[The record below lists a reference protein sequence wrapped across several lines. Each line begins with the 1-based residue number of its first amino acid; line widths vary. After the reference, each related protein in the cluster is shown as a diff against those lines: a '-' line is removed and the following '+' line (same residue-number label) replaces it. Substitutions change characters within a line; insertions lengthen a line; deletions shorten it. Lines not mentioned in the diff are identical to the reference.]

1 MPDLMPDLISSSF
14 AVGFG
19 AVVVQPIT
27 PGSPF
32 RILDFARAEAR
43 AEAFYLMILPQSNS
57 NEFLHLYINDN
68 DVSGTLQ
75 GNTNW
80 LNQFLFPF
88 EDNKKP
94 NIKYISNNSI
104 ISNDIDINAIEF
116 RGNGC
121 AYNINPQPE
130 IRNLSYSDLNGNSR
144 RIIFD
149 KLDLIIRT
157 TDPHIQADGSG
168 STGNNGIDRI
178 KYQLINSSTQI
189 ALEDQNINFSDV
201 PNNSIANQIFDYRS
215 SQSAHTYIISNNNIN
230 VPYDRFLNTRL
241 TIDGNETYD
250 LLNRN
255 GLDAISNNHTKF
267 SEGYYEVKVI
277 VSDRND
283 FTNSDPNESIVSVP
297 ILIDNFLPY
306 IKKVTL
312 NDSEGVFY
320 EAEWTLNG
328 SETALEFEQCTYRT
342 NITTGFNVQIE
353 TSETLDNLSMSLAGV
368 TNNLVSTNTEKTVW
382 ELQNPFN
389 GNASAN
395 QTITFT
401 GSDTAG
407 NPLLTDPT
415 NLYWRTGD
423 NIWQNGTTS
432 QPITGNSSITGTD
445 IIHKINMKSLILKII
460 FLKKPWN

>member
-1 MPDLMPDLISSSF
+1 MINPNLSGTLARAVFSMHDGTVVVNNTSSF
-14 AVGFG
+14 WSSYIAIVLNNGKTVYYKHIRPSTTNPVNNTTVNLIVTNQTISKG
-19 AVVVQPIT
+19 
-27 PGSPF
+27 
-32 RILDFARAEAR
+32 DFLG
-43 AEAFYLMILPQSNS
+43 LMILPQSNS
-57 NEFLHLYINDN
+57 NEFLHLHINDN

-297 ILIDNFLPY
+297 I
-306 IKKVTL
+306 
-312 NDSEGVFY
+312 
-320 EAEWTLNG
+320 
-328 SETALEFEQCTYRT
+328 
-342 NITTGFNVQIE
+342 
-353 TSETLDNLSMSLAGV
+353 
-368 TNNLVSTNTEKTVW
+368 
-382 ELQNPFN
+382 
-389 GNASAN
+389 
-395 QTITFT
+395 
-401 GSDTAG
+401 
-407 NPLLTDPT
+407 
-415 NLYWRTGD
+415 
-423 NIWQNGTTS
+423 
-432 QPITGNSSITGTD
+432 
-445 IIHKINMKSLILKII
+445 
-460 FLKKPWN
+460 